1 MLLQLYKVK
10 RSHHGWNPAQ
20 NDRYAKAKEELLAA
34 MTSTSFSTLERFPQ
48 RKMVLGEAQPVFLH
62 DLLKQL
68 LEQAA
73 MSALRQTRTQEETL
87 LRLSGVSVVDGLAR
101 YCQTLQRNIVN
112 LVNYVKAAVKLSII
126 DKQQGRVL
134 DFTTSPVP
142 VIVARQ
148 KRPTTVLDQHH
159 YLNQNHCRQYGSR
172 AREESKG
179 RTDPQRKQVSD
190 WSGTVDIPWTHRLQR
205 RNVTRQQQGQQ
216 GSKLVPAKDEAEVQ
230 RFCGLTSYYHKYI
243 NTFADIT
250 APLHQLTQKDT
261 PFQWTQESAESFQR
275 LKASLTET
283 PVLAY
288 PRFDKRA
295 STIVQMDASN
305 VGLGAVLEQNQQMIG
320 YASCTL
326 TKAVVNYNMNQ
337 RECLAIVWA
346 MKQFR
351 HYLLRRP
358 FQLMTDH
365 APCNGLEFS
374 FETVYRK
381 GTTNGNTDALLCP
394 SYDDCSPSYDD
405 GSPSYDDCRAPH
417 MMTAAPHMMKAAP
430 HMMTAAPR
438 MMTASPSYDDYRAP
452 CPSYDDCSP
461 SYDDC
466 SPSYDDGSPH
476 MMTAAPHMMTAAPHM
491 MTAAPRMMMQAPRMM
506 TSKPLPLVDDCSPS
520 YDDCSPSYDDCSPS
534 YDDCSPSYDDGS
546 PSYDDGSPSYDDC
559 SPSYDDC
566 SPSYDDYSP
575 LYDDCSPSY
584 DDCSP
589 SYDDYSPSYDDC
601 SPSYDD
607 CSPSYDDCSPS
618 YETAAPR
625 MMTAAPHMMTAAP
638 HMMTAAPRMMT
649 AAPCMMTAAPSYDDC
664 SPSYD
669 DCSPSY
675 DNCSPSYDDCCPSPS
690 YDDCSPSYDDCC
702 PSYDDLSPSYDDLSP
717 SYDDCSPS
725 YDDYSPSYD
734 DCSPSYDDCS
744 PSYDDCSPSYDDCSP
759 SYDDCCPL
767 YDDCCPSYDDCSPSY
782 DDYSPSYDDC
792 SPS

>member
-87 LRLSGVSVVDGLAR
+87 LRLSGISVVDGLAR

-112 LVNYVKAAVKLSII
+112 IVNYVKAAVKLSII

-179 RTDPQRKQVSD
+179 LLVRCQQVGPPVWIVASTSGREKAAFSPGPGWRLFQFTRMPFGLCGAPSTFQRLMDVVMR
-190 WSGTVDIPWTHRLQR
+190 GLPF
-205 RNVTRQQQGQQ
+205 VTTYIDDVLIHSVHEELHKSHLEQAFQCLREAGLTLR
-216 GSKLVPAKDEAEVQ
+216 GSKCQIGVAQ
-230 RFCGLTSYYHKYI
+230 LTYLGH
-243 NTFADIT
+243 TFSREGMSPDSSKASK
-250 APLHQLTQKDT
+250 LTQKDT

-381 GTTNGNTDALLCP
+381 GTTNGNTDALLCRSGP
-394 SYDDCSPSYDD
+394 QIETRHAALTTVHAGFTAEKIRQAQQQDDTIQQLYSALHSEQHF
-405 GSPSYDDCRAPH
+405 PH
-417 MMTAAPHMMKAAP
+417 RNWKQPPLRIEYIVIGVQYHCMHVAKNITVFTTALG
-430 HMMTAAPR
+430 
-438 MMTASPSYDDYRAP
+438 P
-452 CPSYDDCSP
+452 CPSY
-461 SYDDC
+461 
-466 SPSYDDGSPH
+466 
-476 MMTAAPHMMTAAPHM
+476 
-491 MTAAPRMMMQAPRMM
+491 
-506 TSKPLPLVDDCSPS
+506 DDCSPS

-534 YDDCSPSYDDGS
+534 YDDCSPSYDD
-546 PSYDDGSPSYDDC
+546 C
-559 SPSYDDC
+559 
-566 SPSYDDYSP
+566 
-575 LYDDCSPSY
+575 
-584 DDCSP
+584 
-589 SYDDYSPSYDDC
+589 SPSYDDC

-618 YETAAPR
+618 YDD
-625 MMTAAPHMMTAAP
+625 
-638 HMMTAAPRMMT
+638 
-649 AAPCMMTAAPSYDDC
+649 CSPSYDDC

-675 DNCSPSYDDCCPSPS
+675 DDCSPS
-690 YDDCSPSYDDCC
+690 YDDCSPSYDDC
-702 PSYDDLSPSYDDLSP
+702 SP

-725 YDDYSPSYD
+725 YDDCSPSYDDCSPSYDDCSPSYDDCSPSYDDCSPSYD

-759 SYDDCCPL
+759 SYDDCCPS
-767 YDDCCPSYDDCSPSY
+767 YDDYSPLYDDCSPS
-782 DDYSPSYDDC
+782 
-792 SPS
+792 